1 MKKFYKY
8 FKADIPSALLG
19 IFFVAAVA
27 YIELYQIKLMA
38 QIIDVGIANSDMGGI
53 VNVGLKMV
61 ALAILGA
68 IIAMLGLYFPSQVSN
83 NFVLRLREDLYKRVQ
98 TFSIKNLSEFQTASL
113 ITRLTNDANF
123 IQRTLMMCLR
133 LLVRAPVFLFSTL
146 YATYKFS
153 GELTWITAGAVLFM
167 TIVLMYIIVSGFPRF
182 VRLQKMVDKMNRKV
196 QETLMNIRV
205 IKSFVRED
213 YEADSFETENQELF
227 DANVTSMNLMIIMN
241 PALTAAIGF
250 ATIFTIWVSSNLI
263 VNTGVLKIG
272 DLSVLISNLRFTMF
286 SMMMLTNVL
295 QMISRSKAS
304 FIRIGEILDTYSDIT
319 DSNQPKRL
327 QNAQGYIRF
336 NDVSFKYFE
345 DASNVLSNINLEIKP
360 QQHIGIIGSTG
371 SGKSTLI
378 NLLGR
383 LIDVTEGSITFDN
396 IDIRELDIKNL
407 RAQFGFV
414 PQKNLLFAGTISENL
429 RLGNEHGTIEQMIAA
444 CKAASI
450 YDFIQTLPK
459 GFDAPVYQGGSNF
472 SGGQRQRLCIAR
484 ALMMNPKVLILDDS
498 TSALDAATEKSVK
511 ESVAKHFANTTVIS
525 IAQKISSVAD
535 SDLIVVMDEGQIVGQ
550 GTHLDLLDTCS
561 VYQEIYNS
569 QMQKGGE

>member
-8 FKADIPSALLG
+8 IKPDIPSALLG

-38 QIIDVGIANSDMGGI
+38 QIIDIGIANGDMGVI
-53 VNVGLKMV
+53 VGVGLKMV
-61 ALAILGA
+61 GLALLGA

-83 NFVLRLREDLYKRVQ
+83 NFVLRLREDLYQRVQ
-98 TFSIKNLSEFQTASL
+98 TFSIKNLSEFQTSSL

-153 GELTWITAGAVLFM
+153 GELTWITALAVVFM
-167 TIVLMYIIVSGFPRF
+167 GIVLVYIIYAGFPRF
-182 VRLQKMVDKMNRKV
+182 VLLQKMVDKMNRKV
-196 QETLMNIRV
+196 QETLINIRV

-213 YEADSFETENQELF
+213 YEAKSFETENEELF
-227 DANVTSMNLMIIMN
+227 NANVTSMNLMIIMN

-250 ATIFTIWVSSNLI
+250 ATVFTVWVSSKLI
-263 VNTGVLKIG
+263 VTTGVLKIG

-304 FIRIGEILDTYSDIT
+304 FIRIGEILDTTSDIAEPT
-319 DSNQPKRL
+319 LNKNLENPLGSIEFKN
-327 QNAQGYIRF
+327 
-336 NDVSFKYFE
+336 VSFKYFD
-345 DASNVLSNINLEIKP
+345 DASNVLSNINLKIEP
-360 QQHIGIIGSTG
+360 GQHIGIIGSTG

-383 LIDVTEGSITFDN
+383 LIDVSSGSITFDGVN
-396 IDIRELDIKNL
+396 IKDLNLDYL
-407 RAQFGFV
+407 RSQFGFV
-414 PQKNLLFAGTISENL
+414 PQKNILFTGTISENL
-429 RLGNEHGTIEQMIAA
+429 RLGNELGTKDDMIKATQ
-444 CKAASI
+444 AASI
-450 YDFIQTLPK
+450 YDFIKSLPK
-459 GFDAPVYQGGSNF
+459 GFEAPVYQGGSNF

-484 ALMMNPKVLILDDS
+484 ALMVNPKILILDDS
-498 TSALDAATEKSVK
+498 TSALDAATELNVK
-511 ESVAKHFANTTVIS
+511 ESIAKNFKDTTVIS
-525 IAQKISSVAD
+525 IAQKISSVAH
-535 SDLIVVMDEGQIVGQ
+535 SDLIVVMDQGQIVGQ
-550 GTHLDLLDTCS
+550 GSHEDLLENCS

-569 QMQKGGE
+569 QMQKGGA